1 MTSNFVA
8 DSRFLMCTVTT
19 HHTQSPQWPKTI
31 YICAR
36 IETRMTCF
44 NFRIYMQKYVWNVWC
59 VADAKSLHRFEY
71 LYLNLVSSHRSLT
84 SWYFLFFFLIYFRSL
99 RAHLQLHRIG
109 SGVRFLDMVICAI
122 ETTGTRRY
130 HFHCAAQA
138 TAHLFALVPSHHRAD
153 LLMVLVH
160 WIHIVGQ
167 MVHCNELLR
176 AFGHVL
182 VLCVTRNGLQ
192 TTSFHCHGHHIDAI
206 NANDCRLRHQYLG
219 KWLPENDKSFGM
231 PHIRDQYQTI
241 DCHVLQLFRTFR

>member
-84 SWYFLFFFLIYFRSL
+84 SRYFLFFSHLFSL
-99 RAHLQLHRIG
+99 SWRASTVTSNRIG
-109 SGVRFLDMVICAI
+109 CA
-122 ETTGTRRY
+122 
-130 HFHCAAQA
+130 
-138 TAHLFALVPSHHRAD
+138 V
-153 LLMVLVH
+153 
-160 WIHIVGQ
+160 
-167 MVHCNELLR
+167 
-176 AFGHVL
+176 FGHGYLCYRNYRNSAIPFSLCCASSRSSFCIGTITSPCWSTHGSRTLNTHRRPDGSLWWIIACIRSCTRTMRYAQWATNHL
-182 VLCVTRNGLQ
+182 V
-192 TTSFHCHGHHIDAI
+192 S
-206 NANDCRLRHQYLG
+206 
-219 KWLPENDKSFGM
+219 LPWSSHRCN
-231 PHIRDQYQTI
+231 
-241 DCHVLQLFRTFR
+241 